1 MTSLEHLIDRLGGG
15 HDDRLYRNV
24 PLKRFLAWCLD
35 VVLISLATAAIVAFS
50 LFTALLFLPAV
61 YACISFLYR
70 WATLASSS
78 ATPGMILVGIE
89 IRDLG
94 GAELDGKTALLHTA
108 GYFFSM
114 LTFPVQMISVG
125 MMLLSAR
132 RQGLSDMVLGT
143 VAINRR
149 KPGMA

>member
-1 MTSLEHLIDRLGGG
+1 MTSLDHPVDQPGVE
-15 HDDRLYRNV
+15 HDDRPYRNV

-35 VVLISLATAAIVAFS
+35 VFLISMATAAVVAFT
-50 LFTALLFLPAV
+50 LLTALLFLPAV

-89 IRDLG
+89 IRG
-94 GAELDGKTALLHTA
+94 LDGARLDGTTALLHTA
-108 GYFFSM
+108 GYFASV
-114 LTFPVQMISVG
+114 LTFPLQVISIG

-132 RQGLSDMVLGT
+132 GQGLTDVVLRTVAVNRRGLGT
-143 VAINRR
+143 A
-149 KPGMA
+149 